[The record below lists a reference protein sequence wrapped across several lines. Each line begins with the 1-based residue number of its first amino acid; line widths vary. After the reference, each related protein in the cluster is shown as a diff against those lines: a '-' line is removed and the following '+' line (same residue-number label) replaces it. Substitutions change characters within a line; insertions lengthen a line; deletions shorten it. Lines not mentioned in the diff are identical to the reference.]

1 MSNLIMQF
9 DLTVRNSK
17 YRELLN
23 ILERELSREIPYG
36 CQERKVLQSLDDMNV
51 FNFKL
56 LWHDHTSMNTY
67 LNSHDFKVLNG
78 GLTTLCD
85 KLEFEVFESHRIKMS
100 V

>member
-1 MSNLIMQF
+1 MTNLIMQF

-23 ILERELSREIPYG
+23 ILERELARKIPQG
-36 CQERKVLQSLDDMNV
+36 CQEREVLQSLDNMNA

-56 LWHDHTSMNTY
+56 HWHDHSSMHSY
-67 LNSHDFKVLNG
+67 LNSNEFKVLNG

-85 KLEFEVFESHRIKMS
+85 KLEFEVYEPHRIKMT